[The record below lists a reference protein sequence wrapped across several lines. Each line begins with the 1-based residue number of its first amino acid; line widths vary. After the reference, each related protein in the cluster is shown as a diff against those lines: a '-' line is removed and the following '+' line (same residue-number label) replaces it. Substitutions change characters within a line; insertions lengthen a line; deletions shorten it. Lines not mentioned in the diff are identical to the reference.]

1 MKFAAA
7 LRGPSLLTL
16 LPVCAALAMM
26 FAGCSRE
33 KKTVHAAP
41 ESVSGIELRTAALQ
55 TVADEVEAPG
65 TVISARTAEV
75 AARTM
80 GTLEAVLVREGQ
92 AVKAGELL
100 ARLDDRE
107 LAARSA
113 ATKSAETGARAA
125 RGEAAQGFAAA
136 KAQADVSEKTYE
148 RFVYLRDQK
157 SVSPQE
163 FDEVESRRRAAE
175 AGLAAASE
183 RQKQAEAGV
192 ERAQAEAQAAETASS
207 YARIAAPFAGIVV
220 RRLADTGSMGAPGV
234 PLFIIEDPSRYQLR
248 VQLESQAAGVA
259 RVGTAARARLGA
271 LGGADLEGHIVE
283 VEGGAD
289 PASHT
294 IAVRVELPPSP
305 AIRSG
310 LFGRAWFRQGERR
323 ALFLPQ
329 AAVVRR
335 GEISGVYALDTA
347 GVLRWRVVTLG
358 ETSAAGDAVEI
369 LSGLGTGEKYAANPA
384 GRELDGKRP
393 GGAP

>member
-7 LRGPSLLTL
+7 LRRRSRLTL
-16 LPVCAALAMM
+16 LPLCAALTPML
-26 FAGCSRE
+26 AGCSRE
-33 KKTVHAAP
+33 EKAIQAAP

-65 TVISARTAEV
+65 TVVSARTAEV

-113 ATKSAETGARAA
+113 AAKSAESGARAA
-125 RGEAAQGFAAA
+125 RAEAAQGFAAA
-136 KAQADVSEKTYE
+136 KAQADVTEKTYE

-192 ERAQAEAQAAETASS
+192 ERAQAEARAAETASS

-220 RRLADTGSMGAPGV
+220 RRLADPGSMAAPGV
-234 PLFIIEDPSRYQLR
+234 PLFIIEDTSRYQLR

-259 RVGTAARARLGA
+259 RAGTIARARLDA
-271 LGGADLEGHIVE
+271 LGGTDLEGHIVE

-294 IAVRVELPPSP
+294 IAVRVELPPRP

-310 LFGRAWFRQGERR
+310 LFGRAWFRRGERR

-329 AAVVRR
+329 ATVVRS
-335 GEISGVYALDTA
+335 GQIPGVYTVDSA

-358 ETSAAGDAVEI
+358 ESSAAGDAVEI
-369 LSGLGTGEKYAANPA
+369 LSGLGAGEKYVANPA

>member
-16 LPVCAALAMM
+16 LPLCAALAALL
-26 FAGCSRE
+26 AGCSRE
-33 KKTVHAAP
+33 EKTVQAAP

-55 TVADEVEAPG
+55 TVADEVESPG
-65 TVISARTAEV
+65 TVVSARTAEV

-107 LAARSA
+107 LAAHSA
-113 ATKSAETGARAA
+113 AAKSAETGARAA

-192 ERAQAEAQAAETASS
+192 ERAQAEARAAETASS
-207 YARIAAPFAGIVV
+207 YARIAAPFAGIVA
-220 RRLADTGSMGAPGV
+220 RRLADPGSMAAPGV

-259 RVGTAARARLGA
+259 RVGTVARARLDA
-271 LGGADLEGHIVE
+271 LGGADLEGRIVE

-294 IAVRVELPPSP
+294 IAVRVELPSSP

-310 LFGRAWFRQGERR
+310 LFGRAWFRRGERR
-323 ALFLPQ
+323 ALFVPQ

-335 GEISGVYALDTA
+335 GQISGVYALDSA

-369 LSGLGTGEKYAANPA
+369 LSGLGAGEKYAANPA
-384 GRELDGKRP
+384 GREMDGKRP